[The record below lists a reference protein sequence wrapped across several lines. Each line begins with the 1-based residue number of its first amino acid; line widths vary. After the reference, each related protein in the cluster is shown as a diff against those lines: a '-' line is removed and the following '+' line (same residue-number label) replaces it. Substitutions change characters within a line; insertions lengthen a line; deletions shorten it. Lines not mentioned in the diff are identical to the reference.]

1 MSFLCCYI
9 KQTVSLSFENSG
21 WRIFRLLVT
30 VFPFFLFFF
39 GEHFSAAICIP
50 SAPLI
55 FVLVALLYRSFAG
68 SFLLTSYSWLQWV
81 FTWSSIVGSSC
92 WGGARAN
99 GNSAYDSC
107 VCACEGE
114 NERERDLIFTPG
126 PVTLP
131 NLSSAVTTHFLSRKH
146 TPQAELA
153 SRSTFLR
160 VCPMGLRKALPLSP
174 KLFHCCK

>member
-1 MSFLCCYI
+1 MKIQGDVFFVCL
-9 KQTVSLSFENSG
+9 SL
-21 WRIFRLLVT
+21 R
-30 VFPFFLFFF
+30 FFFFVFF

-92 WGGARAN
+92 WAGARAN

-107 VCACEGE
+107 VCACVGE
-114 NERERDLIFTPG
+114 NERERETWYSLQVRSHCQIFPLLSLLTFCPANTPRK
-126 PVTLP
+126 
-131 NLSSAVTTHFLSRKH
+131 LS
-146 TPQAELA
+146 
-153 SRSTFLR
+153 
-160 VCPMGLRKALPLSP
+160 
-174 KLFHCCK
+174 